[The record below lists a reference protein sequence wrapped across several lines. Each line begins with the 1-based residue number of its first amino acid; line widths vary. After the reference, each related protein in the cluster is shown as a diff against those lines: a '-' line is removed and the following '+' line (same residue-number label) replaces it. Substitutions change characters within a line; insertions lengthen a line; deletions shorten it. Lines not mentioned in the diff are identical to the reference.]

1 MMKFVDTHAHIYLA
15 DFSSE
20 IDDILSTC
28 FDQGVHKILMP
39 NIDQSSI
46 NDMHQLEDR
55 FPEQVFS
62 MMGLHPCYVKEDYK
76 DQLGIIEK
84 WFSERKYKGVGEI
97 GIDMYWDKSTKED
110 QIDAFRTQCLW
121 ARSMKLPVS
130 IHSRDA
136 LDITIPIIEEL
147 QDGNLSG
154 VFHCFNGTVEDG
166 KRIIDAG
173 FYMGI
178 GGVVT
183 FKKAGVDKTVSQLPY
198 KSMVLETDAPYLA
211 PTPHRGKQN
220 KPSYIPIIA
229 EKIAE
234 IHEVALSEIAKITSE
249 NAEKIFGV

>member
-1 MMKFVDTHAHIYLA
+1 MEFVDTHAHIYLK
-15 DFSSE
+15 DFDEE
-20 IDDILSTC
+20 IGSILNEC
-28 FDQGVHKILMP
+28 KNQGVNKILMP
-39 NIDQSSI
+39 NIDCSSI
-46 NDMHQLEDR
+46 DDMHRIE
-55 FPEQVFS
+55 ETYAEHAYS
-62 MMGLHPCYVKEDYK
+62 MMGLHPCYVKDDYK
-76 DQLGIIEK
+76 EQLAILEK
-84 WFSERKYKGVGEI
+84 WFSQRSYKGVGEI
-97 GIDMYWDKSTKED
+97 GIDMYWDKSTKD
-110 QIDAFRTQCLW
+110 IQIEAFRTQCLW

-198 KSMVLETDAPYLA
+198 ESMVLETDAPYLA
-211 PTPHRGKQN
+211 PTPYRGKQN
-220 KPSYIPIIA
+220 KPIYIPIIA
-229 EKIAE
+229 EKISE
-234 IHEVALSEIAKITSE
+234 VHEVALSEIAKVTTE
-249 NAEKIFGV
+249 NAYKIFNL

>member
-1 MMKFVDTHAHIYLA
+1 MEFVDTHAHIYLA
-15 DFSSE
+15 DFGSE
-20 IDDILSTC
+20 IDEILKTC
-28 FDQGVHKILMP
+28 LDQGVRKILMP

-46 NDMHQLEDR
+46 NDMHLLEDR
-55 FPEQVFS
+55 FPEHVFS
-62 MMGLHPCYVKEDYK
+62 MMGFHPCYVKDDYK
-76 DQLGIIEK
+76 EQLKTIEK
-84 WFSERKYKGVGEI
+84 WFSQRKYRGVGEI
-97 GIDMYWDKSTKED
+97 GIDMYWDKSTKEQ

-198 KSMVLETDAPYLA
+198 QSMVLETDAPYLA

-220 KPSYIPIIA
+220 KPTYIPIIA

-234 IHEVALSEIAKITSE
+234 VHEVALSEIAKVTSE
-249 NAEKIFGV
+249 NAAKVFGV